1 MERDYRVKYRSRE
14 VDPPDADRYEG
25 PRRRIPTALDPYA
38 YPEDRD
44 ELKRNIALVKAR
56 NAKYQS
62 DEYRDYDT
70 ASRREV
76 HRDENSSYGPK
87 DTAKPGATK
96 TTYAVTEGGLEKES
110 EITMRPPTAA
120 RGPAPADPGPS
131 MSRDHRRE
139 RDDYEIASHSTRTTA
154 RPYDGSDYARSQGL
168 YEIERPRR
176 EAGGYVVD
184 MRDADVI
191 DVYAG
196 AGAREPDRG
205 FAGYRGDAY
214 NDSVRDTY
222 SRGPPPGDNGYR
234 RNESGLGHQRGG
246 RSSGSLVDSGGPY
259 MSGARTERAPTAV
272 ASRSQT
278 SFREGPTRNTTR
290 VYDEELTSTKRGQG
304 PVRQSTRRDEE
315 DWGFVEKTT
324 SRDVRVPSVH
334 ESFRE
339 PIYDDIP
346 PETARGRGRA
356 STLTRPPSEP
366 EYVMVSPPREGGATA
381 IGARPGAGA
390 QSLRSA
396 LMTETSYTPEER
408 QRRRRSRSISFR
420 DEDAQGHHV
429 GEGKYHERPGAE
441 AAMMGRYLR
450 RYDADDDRMDYAYS
464 SKDRRDPREGEHDYD
479 RSERDSARYAPQ
491 RARSRSRRRR
501 EKEDE
506 DYTSTLREKTT
517 KTTYY

>member
-1 MERDYRVKYRSRE
+1 MERDYRIKYRSRE
-14 VDPPDADRYEG
+14 VDPSDADRYEG
-25 PRRRIPTALDPYA
+25 SRRRIPTALDPYA

-44 ELKRNIALVKAR
+44 ELKKNIALVKAR
-56 NAKYQS
+56 NAKYQP

-70 ASRREV
+70 AIRSDVRR
-76 HRDENSSYGPK
+76 DDNSPYSSK

-96 TTYAVTEGGLEKES
+96 TTYAVTEAGLEKES
-110 EITMRPPTAA
+110 EIAMRPPPTA
-120 RGPAPADPGPS
+120 RGSEPADSGPS
-131 MSRDHRRE
+131 MSRDRRRE
-139 RDDYEIASHSTRTTA
+139 RDEYETASHSTRTTA
-154 RPYDGSDYARSQGL
+154 RPYDDSGYARAQGR
-168 YEIERPRR
+168 YEVERPRR

-191 DVYAG
+191 DVYS
-196 AGAREPDRG
+196 GAREPDRG
-205 FAGYRGDAY
+205 FAGYRGDTY
-214 NDSVRDTY
+214 NDSPRDTY
-222 SRGPPPGDNGYR
+222 SRGLPPGDNGYR
-234 RNESGLGHQRGG
+234 RNESGLGYQRGG
-246 RSSGSLVDSGGPY
+246 RGSSSLVDSGGPY
-259 MSGARTERAPTAV
+259 MSGARTEKAPTAV

-278 SFREGPTRNTTR
+278 SFREGPPRTTSR
-290 VYDEELTSTKRGQG
+290 VYDEEMTSTRRGQG
-304 PVRQSTRRDEE
+304 PLRQSMGRNEE
-315 DWGFVEKTT
+315 DWGVVEKTT

-356 STLTRPPSEP
+356 STFTRPPSEP
-366 EYVMVSPPREGGATA
+366 EYVMVSPPREGAATA
-381 IGARPGAGA
+381 ISARSGAGA

-420 DEDAQGHHV
+420 DEDAQGHHA

-501 EKEDE
+501 EKEDD
-506 DYTSTLREKTT
+506 DYTSTYREKTS